1 MTWKS
6 GTHGSTFGGNPIACE
21 AALATIDLIQGELA
35 GNAIKSGHRLLR
47 GLKKLK
53 RTHPLIGDVRGFGLM
68 IGVELVKNQKNK
80 EPFADAAHEIVQRAF
95 KRGLLMLPC
104 GENVIRFSPPLVIQ
118 PSQVDKALEI
128 FSEILS
134 QYEKECRLK

>member
-1 MTWKS
+1 MDWKA

-21 AALATIDLIQGELA
+21 AALATLDLIQRELA
-35 GNAIKSGHRLLR
+35 ANASKMGSKLLR
-47 GLKKLK
+47 MLKRLK
-53 RTHPLIGDVRGFGLM
+53 RTHPLIGDVRGIGLM

-80 EPFADAAHEIVQRAF
+80 EPFAEAAHEIVQRAF

-104 GENVIRFSPPLVIQ
+104 GESVIRFSPPLIIQ
-118 PSQVDKALEI
+118 PSQIDVAVEI

-134 QYEKECRLK
+134 QYEKECRLT